1 LRIPSSEMALEAGDR
16 VIVSGL
22 PKKEAKYNNKTGVI
36 VWGKKAE
43 ASASLVVDGKVS
55 GSGFRFRG

>member
-1 LRIPSSEMALEAGDR
+1 MALEAGDR

>member
-1 LRIPSSEMALEAGDR
+1 MALEAGDR

-22 PKKEAKYNNKTGVI
+22 PTPQAKYNDKTGVI
-36 VWGKKAE
+36 VWGKRAE

-55 GSGFRFRG
+55 GSGFRVRG